1 MKTVSEI
8 AELVDG
14 VVEGDGSAS
23 ITGLAGLREA
33 RPGDLSV
40 LMSHKYAAALADTR
54 ATAVLVRADWQGQ
67 SSSALIRVANPDA
80 AMTRI
85 ALALAPD
92 YPAPEPGVHPTA
104 VVADNV
110 VLGEGVCIGP
120 LCVLEE
126 GVEVGKGAVLVALCA
141 LGAGARV
148 GEDSVLHAHVSVREG
163 CSLGARTLVHNGAVI
178 GSDGF
183 GFERQDDGRWVK
195 IPQVGIVEIGDDVE
209 IGANTTIDR
218 ARFGRTVIANGVK
231 IDNLVQVGHNVVVGE
246 NTAMAAQV
254 AIAGSTMLGRGVQM
268 GGRSGAIG
276 HVTIG
281 DNAIVG
287 GNSAVV
293 KDVEPGAMM
302 VGFMAR
308 PHMKWKRIR
317 AAEEHLPELVR
328 RLKQLERTVEE
339 LKQNSGD

>member
-14 VVEGDGSAS
+14 VVEGDASAT

-33 RPGDLSV
+33 RPGDLSL
-40 LMSHKYAAALADTR
+40 LMSHKYAAALADTK
-54 ATAVLVRADWQGQ
+54 AAAVLVRADWQGQ
-67 SSSALIRVANPDA
+67 SSCALIRVANPDA
-80 AMTRI
+80 AMTQI

-92 YPAPEPGVHPTA
+92 YPATEPGVHPTA
-104 VVADNV
+104 VVADSV
-110 VLGEGVCIGP
+110 VLGEGVCVGP

-126 GVEVGKGAVLVALCA
+126 GVEVGKGAVLVASCF

-163 CSLGARTLVHNGAVI
+163 CRLGARVLVHDGAVI
-178 GSDGF
+178 GGDGF
-183 GFERQDDGRWVK
+183 GFEHQDDGRWAK

-209 IGANTTIDR
+209 IGANTTVDR

-231 IDNLVQVGHNVVVGE
+231 IDNLVQIGHNVHVGE

-287 GNSAVV
+287 GNSAVA

-317 AAEEHLPELVR
+317 AAEERLPELLHRVKK
-328 RLKQLERTVEE
+328 LEQLIEE